1 MAPKPN
7 SRRTHHSSPI
17 QCVGLR
23 TGAMIRTLTLSLASA
38 LLLTAGS
45 PALARGD
52 RDRDQE
58 NLREAAAQGRVIPLG
73 KLIAG
78 VRSEERR
85 VGQACVST
93 CRTRGWPYHKK
104 KKKTETKKRK

>member
-1 MAPKPN
+1 MAQKPN

-17 QCVGLR
+17 QCLCIR

-58 NLREAAAQGRVIPLG
+58 HLREAAAQGRVIHLG

-78 VRSEERR
+78 VRSPPPYNAVTYIGGPRFLADR
-85 VGQACVST
+85 VRPHVV
-93 CRTRGWPYHKK
+93 
-104 KKKTETKKRK
+104 